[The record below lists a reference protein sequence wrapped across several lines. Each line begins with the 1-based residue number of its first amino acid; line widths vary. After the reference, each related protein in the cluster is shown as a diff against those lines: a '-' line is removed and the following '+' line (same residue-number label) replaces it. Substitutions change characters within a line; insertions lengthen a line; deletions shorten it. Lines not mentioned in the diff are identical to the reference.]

1 MLELADS
8 TERLLADSCTPP
20 AIRAIEAGAS
30 AADLWRTLHESG
42 FMDALV
48 PEARGGAGLRLRDAY
63 PVLFAAGKYA
73 VPAPLAPTLM
83 ARALLAHADRPI
95 PDGPITIADGVQ
107 QPDGAIACARVPY
120 ARVAEWALVE
130 ISGSSLALLPI
141 RDAEMTP
148 TGVHASLEA
157 DLRWSKAAADR
168 FDTALPARVI
178 GACINAALL
187 AGAMQRILDITVRY
201 ANERVQFGRPI
212 AKFQAIQ
219 HHLSVMAEQTFA
231 ARMAA
236 EMSCRSSTHLP
247 EPALAAVGKARTSE
261 AAVTV
266 AALGH
271 AVHGAI
277 GFTEEFELQIYTRR
291 LYEWRLAYGSETYWN
306 ERIGTALLSGND
318 SALDFI
324 RTRFFPAAATD
335 QNEPS

>member
-8 TERLLADSCTPP
+8 TERLLADSCTLP
-20 AIRAIEAGAS
+20 AIRAIESGAS
-30 AADLWRTLHESG
+30 AADLWRALHESG

-48 PEARGGAGLRLRDAY
+48 PEPKGGSGLSLREAF

-73 VPAPLAPTLM
+73 VPVPFAPTLM
-83 ARALLAHADRPI
+83 ARALLAHAEQPM
-95 PDGPITIADGVQ
+95 PEGPITIADAVQ
-107 QPDGAIACARVPY
+107 QKDGAIACARVPY
-120 ARVAEWALVE
+120 GRVAQWALVQ
-130 ISGSSLALLPI
+130 IGATSLTLLPI
-141 RDAEMTP
+141 RDADVTP

-157 DLRWSKAAADR
+157 DLRWTKAPAAAH
-168 FDTALPARVI
+168 FEAPIAARVV
-178 GACINAALL
+178 GACVYAAQL

-219 HHLSVMAEQTFA
+219 HHLSVIAEQTFA

-236 EMSCRSSTHLP
+236 EMSCRNHTHFP
-247 EPALAAVGKARTSE
+247 DTALAAVGKARASE

-277 GFTEEFELQIYTRR
+277 GFTDEYELQLHTRR
-291 LYEWRLAYGSETYWN
+291 LYEWRLAYGSDTYWN
-306 ERIGTALLSGND
+306 ERIGAELLRGNAT
-318 SALDFI
+318 ALDFI
-324 RTRFFPAAATD
+324 RTRLFPASID
-335 QNEPS
+335 PDEPS